1 MKEDFKT
8 YLGTKG
14 GMLQH
19 DGRVAE
25 LLDQAIFALNGCEVD

>member
-1 MKEDFKT
+1 MKEDFSK

-14 GMLQH
+14 GVLQH

-25 LLDQAIFALNGCEVD
+25 LLNQTIFALNGCEVD